1 MPLAPSAV
9 EATATATSAPA
20 PSPSSI
26 IVVQEVTIVAIEVF
40 IPATLAS
47 SLVALPSTVIAHF
60 ISFGVVTTSAPTVLP
75 YSSNP
80 LVASASTILAA
91 VASPSSFSHPH
102 VSLDHLY
109 TFSDTD

>member
-26 IVVQEVTIVAIEVF
+26 IFVQEVTIVAIEVF

-47 SLVALPSTVIAHF
+47 SLAALPSTV

>member
-47 SLVALPSTVIAHF
+47 SLVAFTTVFIRCMLPSD
-60 ISFGVVTTSAPTVLP
+60 VTL
-75 YSSNP
+75 N
-80 LVASASTILAA
+80 
-91 VASPSSFSHPH
+91 F
-102 VSLDHLY
+102 
-109 TFSDTD
+109 